1 MDPISKF
8 VADYLLE
15 TTAQLIMP
23 MMVIAFF
30 VFIASRAMLYFI
42 ARSELTFAKEFHKRV
57 YYHFTSPDSPRV
69 ASFHRLIRILLVKTY
84 VETFETK
91 NKYKRRNLDHVQSLF
106 ERLFLVDEGVKRLV
120 DDTLKQTRYLK
131 KEGSQAMTANDQ
143 KLVEISKHVY
153 ENNPFFNRL
162 FGVFS
167 VGLLNDFLN
176 ILPSLFII
184 GGIFGTFLGI
194 SKSLPDLGNMDL
206 SNAEETKRIMDLF
219 LLKISQSMIKS
230 IIGIAFSVMSSIIN
244 TFMSVEGIHYQVINK
259 YSSALE
265 NAWNETTTNE
275 IDRTEAFPVE
285 NPTEGKAIDA
295 MGAQQSV
302 QNAKTAPIQGPN
314 KAA

>member
-8 VADYLLE
+8 VTDYLLE

-30 VFIASRAMLYFI
+30 VFVASRAMVFFI
-42 ARSELTFAKEFHKRV
+42 ARSEFNFAKEFHKRV
-57 YYHFTSPDSPRV
+57 YYHFTSPDAPKV

-91 NKYKRRNLDHVQSLF
+91 NKFKRRNLDHVQSLF

-143 KLVEISKHVY
+143 KLVEISKHVF

-167 VGLLNDFLN
+167 VGLLNDLLN

-194 SKSLPDLGNMDL
+194 SKSLPDLGSMDL

-230 IIGIAFSVMSSIIN
+230 IIGIAFSVISSVIN
-244 TFMSVEGIHYQVINK
+244 TVLSVEGTHYGVINK

-265 NAWNETTTNE
+265 NAWNETTNNE
-275 IDRTEAFPVE
+275 IDKTEAFPLQS
-285 NPTEGKAIDA
+285 PTEANA
-295 MGAQQSV
+295 VNALNAQTSAA
-302 QNAKTAPIQGPN
+302 NAKTAPITNPN